1 MKNFNMVNV
10 LDTELTCYA
19 DGVFPEGEK
28 QEIIEVGITTVDL
41 HHLEIVRTYSIPVK
55 PVMSSVSPFCT
66 ELTGWTAAKLAKQ
79 GVSFAEA
86 CRRLSLKHG
95 GQSRLL
101 VTDSN
106 GDVKSV
112 REQCRLMNVEYPFGD
127 DHLNVATLF
136 SIVSAQRQN
145 LGLVQMLTRLGM
157 TFEGVQHRAGADS
170 FNIARVLLALL
181 RSGRENLLP
190 LPVKPNADA
199 GANE

>member
-28 QEIIEVGITTVDL
+28 QEIIEVGITTIDL
-41 HHLEIVRTYSIPVK
+41 HHLQVVRTYSIPVK

-66 ELTGWTAAKLAKQ
+66 ELTGWTAAKLARQ

-86 CRRLSLKHG
+86 CRRLSVKHG
-95 GQSRLL
+95 SQSRLL

-112 REQCRLMNVEYPFGD
+112 REQCQLMNVEYPFGD
-127 DHLNVATLF
+127 DHMNVATLF
-136 SIVSAQRQN
+136 SIVTGQRQN
-145 LGLVQMLTRLGM
+145 LGLVQMLTKLGI
-157 TFEGVQHRAGADS
+157 TFEGIQHRAGADS

-181 RSGRENLLP
+181 RNGRENLLSIQAKQD
-190 LPVKPNADA
+190 LET
-199 GANE
+199 GE